1 MIISIASL
9 IFTLHSPD
17 MIGTQSC
24 IGFSVIILVIIIFI
38 RPLIWRFV
46 IKLYYEPDSKVEDIS
61 DIKARISLPKFK

>member
-1 MIISIASL
+1 
-9 IFTLHSPD
+9 

-46 IKLYYEPDSKVEDIS
+46 IKLDYEPDSKVEDIS